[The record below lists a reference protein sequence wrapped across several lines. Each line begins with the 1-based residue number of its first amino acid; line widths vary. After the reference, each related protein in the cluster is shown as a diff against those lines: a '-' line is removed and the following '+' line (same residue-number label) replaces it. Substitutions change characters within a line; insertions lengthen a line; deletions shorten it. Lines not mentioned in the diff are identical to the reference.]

1 MITCASPKSLDE
13 TRNQE
18 IISVMEDVLRS
29 GHYILGDQVSQFEI
43 DFSKFIGQNHGT
55 GVNSGTDAL
64 ILSLRALGVGA
75 GDEVITV
82 SHTALAT
89 VSAIVSCGATP
100 VLVDIEEDYF
110 SINPLEIELAI
121 TSKTKAIIPVHI
133 YGHAADMTLIM
144 EIAKQYNLHVIE
156 DCAQATGAEY
166 NGSLVGSM
174 GTLGCFSFYPT
185 KNLGGIGDGGMVVT
199 NNKALATSV
208 ASLRQYGWDSQ
219 RDAMTSGLNSRLDEL
234 QAAILNV
241 KLKYLEQDNQQRIQL
256 AKLYDEKLSG
266 TLVRTPKVRKDSKH
280 VYHLYVVQ
288 CQDRDLVVS
297 KLNSNDIFPG
307 IHYPKPIHFQPGY
320 KKLCKTPATG
330 LPVTERLSNNI
341 LSLPMYPELDTS
353 KIEIIS
359 DCLVN

>member
-18 IISVMEDVLRS
+18 IIAVMENVLRS
-29 GHYILGDQVSQFEI
+29 GHYILGEQVSQFEI

-64 ILSLRALGVGA
+64 ILSLRALGVGV

-82 SHTALAT
+82 SHTALAHCFRL
-89 VSAIVSCGATP
+89 VINAGLKP

-121 TSKTKAIIPVHI
+121 TSKTRAIIPVHI

-166 NGSLVGSM
+166 NGALVGSI

-199 NNKALATSV
+199 NNQALASSV
-208 ASLRQYGWDSQ
+208 VALRQYG
-219 RDAMTSGLNSRLDEL
+219 
-234 QAAILNV
+234 
-241 KLKYLEQDNQQRIQL
+241 
-256 AKLYDEKLSG
+256 
-266 TLVRTPKVRKDSKH
+266 
-280 VYHLYVVQ
+280 
-288 CQDRDLVVS
+288 
-297 KLNSNDIFPG
+297 
-307 IHYPKPIHFQPGY
+307 
-320 KKLCKTPATG
+320 
-330 LPVTERLSNNI
+330 
-341 LSLPMYPELDTS
+341 
-353 KIEIIS
+353 
-359 DCLVN
+359 

>member
-1 MITCASPKSLDE
+1 
-13 TRNQE
+13 
-18 IISVMEDVLRS
+18 MENVLRS
-29 GHYILGDQVSQFEI
+29 GHYILGEQVSQFEI

-64 ILSLRALGVGA
+64 ILSLRALGVGV

-100 VLVDIEEDYF
+100 VLVDIE
-110 SINPLEIELAI
+110 LAI
-121 TSKTKAIIPVHI
+121 TSKTRAIIPVHI

-166 NGSLVGSM
+166 NGALVGSI

-199 NNKALATSV
+199 NNQALASSV

-219 RDAMTSGLNSRLDEL
+219 RNAMISGLNSRLDEL

-241 KLKYLEQDNQQRIQL
+241 KLKYLEQDNQQRIRL
-256 AKLYDEKLSG
+256 AKLYDEQLSG
-266 TLVRTPKVRKDSKH
+266 TRVRTPQVRKDSKH
-280 VYHLYVVQ
+280 VYHLYVVK
-288 CQDRDLVVS
+288 CQDRDSVVR

-307 IHYPKPIHFQPGY
+307 IHYPKPIHFQSGY
-320 KKLCKTPATG
+320 KKLCKTPAKG

-341 LSLPMYPELDTS
+341 LSLPMYPELD
-353 KIEIIS
+353 
-359 DCLVN
+359 

>member
-1 MITCASPKSLDE
+1 MIACASPKSSNE
-13 TRNQE
+13 TLNKE
-18 IISVMEDVLRS
+18 IIGIMEDVLRS
-29 GHYILGDQVSQFEI
+29 GQYILGNHVSKFEI
-43 DFSKFIGQNHGT
+43 DFSKFIGLKYGT

-64 ILSLRALGVGA
+64 ILSLKALGVGV

-89 VSAIVSCGATP
+89 VSAIISCGATP

-133 YGHAADMTLIM
+133 YGHAADMNLIM

-166 NGSLVGSM
+166 QGSLVGSI

-199 NNKALATSV
+199 NNQVLASSV
-208 ASLRQYGWDSQ
+208 NSLRQYGWDSQ
-219 RDAMTSGLNSRLDEL
+219 RDAMTPGLNSRLDEL

-241 KLKYLEQDNQQRIQL
+241 KLRYLEQDNRQRIRL
-256 AKLYDEKLSG
+256 AKLYDELLGESAI
-266 TLVRTPKVRKDSKH
+266 RIPKVRKYSKH

-288 CQDRDLVVS
+288 CKDRDLVIER
-297 KLNSNDIFPG
+297 LNSNDIFPG

-320 KKLCKTPATG
+320 KKLCKTMSTG

-341 LSLPMYPELDTS
+341 LSLPMYPDLDES
-353 KIEIIS
+353 KIKTVS
-359 DCLVN
+359 DCLLN